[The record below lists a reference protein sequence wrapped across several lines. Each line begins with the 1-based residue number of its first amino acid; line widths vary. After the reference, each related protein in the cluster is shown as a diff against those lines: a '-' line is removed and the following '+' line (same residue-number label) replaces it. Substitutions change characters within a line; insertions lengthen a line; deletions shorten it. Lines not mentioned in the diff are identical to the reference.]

1 MAKLPAIKALGLL
14 DGIPVIGRLDFFDQ
28 YGIVHQPGEVVGGEL
43 HLDIRVIMT
52 TSRRH
57 TFYAMNREDVD
68 LLAEKLSRIK
78 RTEVKIMWN
87 TNTLKMWHC
96 GQVVMGKR
104 EPRDFEPGLSEEE
117 NNRYTF

>member
-1 MAKLPAIKALGLL
+1 MAKLPAVRALGTL

-28 YGIVHQPGEVVGGEL
+28 YDIVHLPGEVVGGEL

-68 LLAEKLSRIK
+68 LLAERLSRIK
-78 RTEVKIMWN
+78 NTEVKIMWN
-87 TNTLKMWHC
+87 THTLKMWHR

-104 EPRDFEPGLSEEE
+104 EPKHFEPSLSEEE
-117 NNRYTF
+117 NNRYKF